1 MIVLIS
7 LAAVLASA
15 PSPQPAAPTPPPKV
29 HASAHIPNFAMD
41 TDYPI
46 AALRRHEQGTVGYRI
61 DIDATG
67 AVAACT
73 IVQSSGSASL
83 DSGTCDLFRNRARF
97 TPARDAEGRAVP
109 DYYVGR
115 ITWRFG
121 H

>member
-1 MIVLIS
+1 MIVVIP
-7 LAAVLASA
+7 LAALLASA
-15 PSPQPAAPTPPPKV
+15 PSPQPVPQPKV
-29 HASAHIPNFAMD
+29 HASAHIPNFAME
-41 TDYPI
+41 TDYPA

-61 DIDATG
+61 EIDATG

-83 DSGTCDLFRNRARF
+83 DSGTCDLFRSRARF

-121 H
+121 N